1 METFNIKNDDK
12 QKKIMEIY
20 TMGKIT
26 LKRVVFCEVAWM
38 KYYNGISDDD
48 KPMNGGKY
56 IKENGEGGEIFN
68 FAPYNHKCYG
78 YVMHYGN
85 ELHIER
91 YDRALAKF
99 EEVDGMT
106 VIWVASDGES
116 SKIVGWYENATM
128 YRYWQAFWDD
138 GQCYDYNFIADEK
151 DCYLIDDD
159 KRTFI
164 IPRAP
169 IAGAGRG
176 MGQSQVWYAD
186 SAYAQDEFIPKVMT
200 YLDSIRDTCKPFYL
214 LLEDLEVRAEDKGQT
229 TEQLLAEAVVK
240 FQEDFVLDAMGLVN
254 LALDKD
260 DCYDTRYVKA
270 TFLDQLLWYD
280 EAEEEYKQALY
291 HEENMDAM
299 ICLMD
304 IEFLLN
310 HTFLAIE
317 LGEKIR
323 KRKNEASNWAGVA
336 NNLAHLYIGEGEFN
350 KAQDLMNECER
361 EKAPDIHNWIASAK
375 EHMENYKHQMQT
387 K

>member
-1 METFNIKNDDK
+1 IN
-12 QKKIMEIY
+12 

-26 LKRVVFCEVAWM
+26 LKKVVFCEIAWM
-38 KYYNGISDDD
+38 KYYNGISEDD

-68 FAPYNHKCYG
+68 FTPYNHKCYG

-91 YDRALAKF
+91 YDKALEKST
-99 EEVDGMT
+99 ELDDLT

-128 YRYWQAFWDD
+128 YRYWQMLWYD
-138 GQCYDYNFIADEK
+138 GQGYDYNFIADEK
-151 DCYLIDDD
+151 DCYLIDAD
-159 KRTFI
+159 KRTFV

-186 SAYAQDEFIPKVMT
+186 SDYAQDEFIPKVMK
-200 YLDSIRDTCKPFYL
+200 YLDSVRDTDMCKPFYYL
-214 LLEDLEVRAEDKGQT
+214 PQELEMRAEDKGQT
-229 TEQLLAEAVVK
+229 TEQLLAEAAAN
-240 FQEDFVLDAMGLVN
+240 FQEGLVLEAMGLVN
-254 LALDKD
+254 LAQDKD
-260 DCYDTRYVKA
+260 DCYDTRCLKA
-270 TFLDQLLWYD
+270 TFLDQLFWYD

-291 HEENMDAM
+291 HEENIDAM
-299 ICLMD
+299 IWLME
-304 IEFLLN
+304 IEVLLN

-323 KRKNEASNWAGVA
+323 KRKAETSIWAGVA
-336 NNLAHLYIGEGEFN
+336 NNLAHLYIGEGAFD
-350 KAQDLMNECER
+350 KAQDLINECEQ
-361 EKAPDIHNWIASAK
+361 ENAPDTHNWITNAK
-375 EHMENYKHQMQT
+375 ENMEAYRKEIQA